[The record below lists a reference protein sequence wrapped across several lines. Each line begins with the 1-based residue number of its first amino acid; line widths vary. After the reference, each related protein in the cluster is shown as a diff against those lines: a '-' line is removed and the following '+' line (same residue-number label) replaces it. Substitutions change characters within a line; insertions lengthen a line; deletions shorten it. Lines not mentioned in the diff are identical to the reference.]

1 MEGMDKARE
10 MARRVQSGERAAM
23 RRWLAWDDMISETC
37 ENLRI
42 LDMATLEVLIRE
54 RGGDPEKIKTKG
66 RKRVVDKLLRGK

>member
-23 RRWLAWDDMISETC
+23 RRWLAWDDMTFEIC

-54 RGGDPEKIKTKG
+54 RGGNLGKIKAEG
-66 RKRVVDKLLRGK
+66 RKRVVDRLLRGE